1 MSLPNSTPGPWA
13 INEKSPHRITGPKN
27 ETIATIFGGKLGID
41 TQRYNGRLVSL
52 SWSMYDL
59 LSRKAAGGDKQAKA
73 IIDSIKK

>member
-41 TQRYNGRLVSL
+41 TQRYNGRVISL
-52 SWSMYDL
+52 AWIMYDYI
-59 LSRKAAGGDKQAKA
+59 SKRAAAGDKEARA
-73 IIDSIKK
+73 IIAGIK